1 MGDSYIL
8 PISALVALLPA
19 AIYSVRN
26 PPSRGGTFWVLLA
39 VAVAGPLLQSAALFG
54 AGWRTGLSSALWV
67 TIATTMVIF
76 AVLAVTSR
84 RSRGLASLLLP
95 YMILLGLLALI
106 WQNQP
111 GRALSAVPSIWVQLH
126 IVLSVITYGLV
137 TIAAVAGLAVFL
149 QERAIKSRAPG
160 KVTGLLPS
168 IADAEFLEVRLLG
181 VSAVVMAGGVLTGM
195 SAQFVHDG
203 RLMSIDHKTVFSLI
217 ALGIIAALLAAHYIS
232 GVRGRKAARI
242 MLLAYLLLTLAY
254 PGVKFV
260 SDVLLA

>member
-8 PISALVALLPA
+8 PFSALVALLPA
-19 AIYSVRN
+19 AIYAIRN
-26 PPSRGGTFWVLLA
+26 PPSRERLFWALLA
-39 VAVAGPLLQSAALFG
+39 VAVAGPLLQTAALFG

-76 AVLAVTSR
+76 AALAAASR

-95 YMILLGLLALI
+95 YMVLLGLLALI
-106 WQNQP
+106 WHNQP
-111 GRALSAVPSIWVQLH
+111 GRALSGAPSIWIQLH
-126 IVLSVITYGLV
+126 IALSVITYSLV

-149 QERAIKSRAPG
+149 QERAIKSRTPG

-181 VSAVVMAGGVLTGM
+181 VSAVVMACGVLTGM
-195 SAQFVHDG
+195 SAQFVYDG
-203 RLMSIDHKTVFSLI
+203 RLIAIDHKTVFSLI
-217 ALGIIAALLAAHYIS
+217 ALGIIVVLLAAHYIS

-242 MLLAYLLLTLAY
+242 LLLAYLFLTLGY

-260 SDVLLA
+260 TDVLLV